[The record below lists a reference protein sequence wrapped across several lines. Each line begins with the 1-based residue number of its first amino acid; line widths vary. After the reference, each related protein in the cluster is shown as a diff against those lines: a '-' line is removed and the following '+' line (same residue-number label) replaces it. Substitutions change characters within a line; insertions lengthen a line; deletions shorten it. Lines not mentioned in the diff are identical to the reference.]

1 MGIFGDDS
9 RQNERLD
16 ALEAHVRV
24 LTEAVRNNQADLT
37 ACTIGLLSLAD
48 QVEGKVSADD
58 VDPAIAEL
66 NQQLGEAR
74 ADLESS
80 SDAASES
87 WATLQAGITESFETL
102 RKSVQE
108 ASERL
113 IES

>member
-37 ACTIGLLSLAD
+37 ACTIALLSLAD
-48 QVEGKVSADD
+48 QVEGKVSAGD

-66 NQQLGEAR
+66 NQQLGQAR
-74 ADLESS
+74 EELEKSAE
-80 SDAASES
+80 AASDS
-87 WATLQAGITESFETL
+87 WATLQAGVAESFETL
-102 RKSVQE
+102 RKSAQK
-108 ASERL
+108 ASDRL
-113 IES
+113 LES